1 METIFGLP
9 AHALL
14 VHIPVAL
21 IPLSA
26 LGAVVIAL
34 SERWRERIG
43 WVVVGVAGFATIA
56 SQLAVSSGEE
66 LQEALDAE
74 GALVERHAELAETF
88 FWVALVFFAIVLALM
103 VWDTL
108 RRRRMARGEPADTG
122 RVLGIVLSVLVIV
135 ASIGV
140 GVRVYQVGHSGA
152 KAVWQEDAGA
162 FAGGE
167 GGEAGEAGE
176 G

>member
-26 LGAVVIAL
+26 LGAVVIAM
-34 SERWRERIG
+34 SEWRDRIG

-56 SQLAVSSGEE
+56 SQLAVTSGEE
-66 LQEALDAE
+66 LQEAVDDT
-74 GALVERHAELAETF
+74 ALVDRHAELAETF
-88 FWVALVFFAIVLALM
+88 FWVALAFFAVVLALM
-103 VWDTL
+103 IWDTV
-108 RRRRMARGEPADTG
+108 RRRRIARGGPATAG
-122 RVLGIVLSVLVIV
+122 RTAGIVLSVLVIA
-135 ASIGV
+135 ASLGIC
-140 GVRVYQVGHSGA
+140 VRVYQVGHSGA
-152 KAVWQEDAGA
+152 KAVWQEQA
-162 FAGGE
+162 
-167 GGEAGEAGE
+167 GEAGEAGE